1 MSIFQKSV
9 IKTYL
14 SGIDREQLE
23 KAYQIFRKN
32 YSYEKIEII
41 KKLKEEEY
49 QDGFLRDI
57 FVDVL
62 GYTLKP
68 EDNFNLVREFKNQ
81 SDSKKADGAILINN
95 TAKAVIE
102 LKSTKTKDL
111 KAVTGQAF
119 NYKNNQPDCK
129 YVIISNFQKLHFY
142 IDYANEYEE
151 FDLFRI
157 IKEDLKEEFELLF
170 LILSKDSILN
180 DTPEKLKK
188 ESIFHEERVSKQLY
202 ADYSLFRKK
211 LFENLTQN
219 NPQVDTLTLFSKS
232 QKLIDRFLFILF
244 AEDKGLLPPN
254 SINRIIERFNTL
266 KEEDSYKP
274 LYEIYKQYFGYMNI
288 GRKGKRAIDDIPA
301 YNGGLF
307 YPDEVLYE
315 LKIDDH
321 ILIEDLQKLSAY
333 DFDTDVDVNILGHIF
348 EHSLS
353 EIEET
358 TAKIKGLDVD
368 KTKSKRKK
376 DGIFYTPQYITQYIV
391 ENTIGTLCN
400 EKRRELDINEI
411 EVDESFY
418 TKKGELSKKG
428 NALYQ
433 NLEDYKNWL
442 LALKILDPACGSGA
456 FLNQALSFLIK
467 EHNFIIEIQTDL
479 NKGQVSM
486 FNVENTVLENNL
498 YGVDINEESVEITKL
513 SLWLRTAHK
522 DRKLSHLSNNI
533 RCGNSLIDDPEIA
546 GDKAFNWDK
555 EFSEIMRNGG
565 FDVVIGNPPYVNGII
580 LQQTMPLQREWL
592 KKHYLNLIEKW
603 DLYVAFIEKSL
614 NLLKIDGYLSFI
626 IPDAFLTEKYAN
638 KMRETIKS
646 EFRIN
651 QVDYFPDI
659 YIFEGVGVHNIILLI
674 QNAKLKLPITKIK
687 HLDLAG
693 NILAKEINEIKNV
706 FADFDHQD
714 LNFEKDNFFNLG
726 DIFFISVG
734 LVLNA
739 DEKQCKGE
747 FVKKDLLSDIQTEI
761 HKRKIIEGGNVENY
775 LVNGFI
781 FVEWDTDRVPQKIRR
796 ATFPELYQ
804 PNKIVINKIGKIKV
818 SFDDEGLVC
827 DQTVRI
833 LLKWKQLKGIENK
846 SINNGIKKFS
856 NHKRERLEE
865 ISENYDYK
873 FVIALINSKYIGYIF
888 DNLRGKRSIDINPL
902 VLRKISIPKISLE
915 RQQPF
920 IEKADIMLTKNKELH
935 ELKADFFN
943 FFKNELT
950 PQKTSKKLENWNE
963 LDWQQ
968 LKKEMEKCKIKDL
981 SLKERK
987 EWQDY
992 FIENKDKADKL
1003 KSIIDSTDRE
1013 IDLMVYELYGLTQE
1027 EIEIVEGVKQ

>member
-62 GYTLKP
+62 GYRLKP

-81 SDSKKADGAILINN
+81 SDSKKADGAVLINN

-111 KAVTGQAF
+111 KTVTGQAF

-188 ESIFHEERVSKQLY
+188 ESIFHEESVSKQLY

-307 YPDEVLYE
+307 YPDEVLYD

-391 ENTIGTLCN
+391 ENTIGTLCD

-428 NALYQ
+428 NILYQ

-486 FNVENTVLENNL
+486 FNVENTVLEKNL

-546 GDKAFNWDK
+546 GDKAFNWEK

-565 FDVVIGNPPYVNGII
+565 FDVVVGNPPYGVSFN
-580 LQQTMPLQREWL
+580 QKE
-592 KKHYLNLIEKW
+592 KK
-603 DLYVAFIEKSL
+603 
-614 NLLKIDGYLSFI
+614 YLSCFDNLV
-626 IPDAFLTEKYAN
+626 PDF
-638 KMRETIKS
+638 
-646 EFRIN
+646 
-651 QVDYFPDI
+651 QI
-659 YIFEGVGVHNIILLI
+659 YIYFISLAVDRLIRDKGLLAYIFPNTFLSILYGKNYREKLI
-674 QNAKLKLPITKIK
+674 DKFT
-687 HLDLAG
+687 
-693 NILAKEINEIKNV
+693 INEIVDLSDDNTFVDASVRTCILNLTNSIENDYDVV
-706 FADFDHQD
+706 FKKISNDEDKQIEFQNRISNKF
-714 LNFEKDNFFNLG
+714 LKDNLDNWLSISSTSSNSQTIIDKMRDNQVVNDFFEVSQGLIPYDKYRGHSEYQIKNRVWHSVFKKDDTYKKELKGG
-726 DIFFISVG
+726 DVARYNINWNGKLWISYGDWLAAPRREDFFINPRV
-734 LVLNA
+734 LVREITNGFLFCSYTE
-739 DEKQCKGE
+739 DEYYNIP
-747 FVKKDLLSDIQTEI
+747 SIINIITNQTEI
-761 HKRKIIEGGNVENY
+761 ELKYLLSILNSKLMGWYHHSVSPKAKKGLFPKI
-775 LVNGFI
+775 
-781 FVEWDTDRVPQKIRR
+781 
-796 ATFPELYQ
+796 
-804 PNKIVINKIGKIKV
+804 
-818 SFDDEGLVC
+818 
-827 DQTVRI
+827 
-833 LLKWKQLKGIENK
+833 
-846 SINNGIKKFS
+846 
-856 NHKRERLEE
+856 
-865 ISENYDYK
+865 
-873 FVIALINSKYIGYIF
+873 LINDVRNI
-888 DNLRGKRSIDINPL
+888 P
-902 VLRKISIPKISLE
+902 IPKISLE
-915 RQQPF
+915 DQQPF
-920 IEKADIMLTKNKELH
+920 IEKADIMLAKNREVN
-935 ELKADFFN
+935 ELKSD
-943 FFKNELT
+943 
-950 PQKTSKKLENWNE
+950 
-963 LDWQQ
+963 
-968 LKKEMEKCKIKDL
+968 
-981 SLKERK
+981 
-987 EWQDY
+987 
-992 FIENKDKADKL
+992 FIENKQKADKL

-1013 IDLMVYELYGLTQE
+1013 IDLMVYELYELTQE

>member
-23 KAYQIFRKN
+23 KAYQIFKKN

-111 KAVTGQAF
+111 KTVTGQAF

-170 LILSKDSILN
+170 LILSKESILN

-288 GRKGKRAIDDIPA
+288 GRKGKRSIDDIPA

-307 YPDEVLYE
+307 YPDEVLYD

-358 TAKIKGLDVD
+358 TAKIKGIDVD

-391 ENTIGTLCN
+391 ENTIGTLCD

-428 NALYQ
+428 NILYQ
-433 NLEDYKNWL
+433 QLEDYKNWL

-546 GDKAFNWDK
+546 GDKAFNWEK

-565 FDVVIGNPPYVNGII
+565 FDVVIGNPPYVFAREKI
-580 LQQTMPLQREWL
+580 LEQE
-592 KKHYLNLIEKW
+592 KKYYALNYCSAQYQVNTYLL
-603 DLYVAFIEKSL
+603 FIEKTV
-614 NLLKIDGYLSFI
+614 NLLRKHGNFALIVPNAWLMVNSAVNLREFLLKSSSINSIVNLSGYS
-626 IPDAFLTEKYAN
+626 
-638 KMRETIKS
+638 
-646 EFRIN
+646 
-651 QVDYFPDI
+651 
-659 YIFEGVGVHNIILLI
+659 FEGVNVETIIINAKKEKAQNLDLKIFLSKGKEFEYSHSINQADFESNNGFEFRVFSDDTGRYITDKIKTNSEIIDNLVVIKAGLQAYEKGKGNPKQTAEDVKKRPYDYNYKLDDTTYKYLEGKDVNRYLYNWTGLYLKYGDNLAAPRTFNIFSSPKIIVREITGNFPRSIISTYTEDIVLFNRSNIAIIEKENLEINLKYILAIINSSLLSYYFLLNTAKSVRKMFPKIILNDLR
-674 QNAKLKLPITKIK
+674 QFPIK
-687 HLDLAG
+687 A
-693 NILAKEINEIKNV
+693 
-706 FADFDHQD
+706 
-714 LNFEKDNFFNLG
+714 
-726 DIFFISVG
+726 IS
-734 LVLNA
+734 
-739 DEKQCKGE
+739 
-747 FVKKDLLSDIQTEI
+747 LSD
-761 HKRKIIEGGNVENY
+761 
-775 LVNGFI
+775 
-781 FVEWDTDRVPQKIRR
+781 
-796 ATFPELYQ
+796 
-804 PNKIVINKIGKIKV
+804 
-818 SFDDEGLVC
+818 
-827 DQTVRI
+827 
-833 LLKWKQLKGIENK
+833 
-846 SINNGIKKFS
+846 
-856 NHKRERLEE
+856 
-865 ISENYDYK
+865 
-873 FVIALINSKYIGYIF
+873 
-888 DNLRGKRSIDINPL
+888 
-902 VLRKISIPKISLE
+902 
-915 RQQPF
+915 QQPF
-920 IEKADIMLTKNKELH
+920 IEKADIMLAKNKELQ

-963 LDWQQ
+963 LDWQ
-968 LKKEMEKCKIKDL
+968 LFKKEMEKCKIKDL
-981 SLKERK
+981 SLKDRK

-1027 EIEIVEGVKQ
+1027 EIEIEIAEGVKQ